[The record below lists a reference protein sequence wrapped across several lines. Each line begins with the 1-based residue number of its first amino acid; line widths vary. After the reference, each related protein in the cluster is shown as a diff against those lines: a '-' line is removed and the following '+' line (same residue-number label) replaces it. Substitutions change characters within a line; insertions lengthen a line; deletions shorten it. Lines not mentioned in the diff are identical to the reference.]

1 MILLILSRRL
11 SFISESWAV
20 EEEGIQC
27 FDIKTANTNRI
38 KCVSKNLCLNLCS
51 LKWLRVAWRQV
62 RKIVYFGWLMLKTL
76 LLRGLIKFQIFFLKV
91 EYEGE
96 LRILESNL
104 FHSTNADGK
113 KKSKKLFLTLH
124 WEITKFWLLPVWY
137 ELLFEGIKSHKYFG
151 NCSLTILQKTQS
163 FWNHCLIWRDSSPSS
178 WTFDEPLIAPTI
190 ANDALYWKDS
200 SLCWKELL

>member
-96 LRILESNL
+96 LRILGSNL

-113 KKSKKLFLTLH
+113 KKVKSYSLH
-124 WEITKFWLLPVWY
+124 YTGK
-137 ELLFEGIKSHKYFG
+137 
-151 NCSLTILQKTQS
+151 
-163 FWNHCLIWRDSSPSS
+163 SPS
-178 WTFDEPLIAPTI
+178 FDYFLFGM
-190 ANDALYWKDS
+190 NCYL
-200 SLCWKELL
+200 KELSHINILGTAL